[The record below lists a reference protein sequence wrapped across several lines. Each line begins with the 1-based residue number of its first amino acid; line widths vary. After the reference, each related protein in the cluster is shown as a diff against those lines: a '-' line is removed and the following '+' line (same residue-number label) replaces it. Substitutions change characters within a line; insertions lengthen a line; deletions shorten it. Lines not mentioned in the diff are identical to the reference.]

1 MDVSTVHN
9 LYYFFFIKRTW
20 LLRTACNNAVF
31 DVSYRIADSRSSPRD
46 GAYVHGLLMEGARWD
61 VQAGIIMD
69 SRLKDLFPPMP
80 VIYVRVSENNCY
92 FFRFYAYNFVL
103 FIKCLY

>member
-1 MDVSTVHN
+1 M
-9 LYYFFFIKRTW
+9 
-20 LLRTACNNAVF
+20 
-31 DVSYRIADSRSSPRD
+31 SYRIADSRSSPRD

-80 VIYVRVSENNCY
+80 VIYVRVRINVVFLEIIVIIIFPYIINVFTSGY
-92 FFRFYAYNFVL
+92 HAVSH
-103 FIKCLY
+103 

>member
-1 MDVSTVHN
+1 M
-9 LYYFFFIKRTW
+9 
-20 LLRTACNNAVF
+20 
-31 DVSYRIADSRSSPRD
+31 SYRIADSRSSPRD

-80 VIYVRVSENNCY
+80 VIYVRVRINLVFLEIIVIIVYSYIINVFTFGY
-92 FFRFYAYNFVL
+92 HAVSH
-103 FIKCLY
+103 